1 MFFSRVRVL
10 AAAGLGGLADLSS
23 CPQGVLM
30 PSELRLLLEEA
41 SAWLGPAR
49 SPCPMPQGG
58 RAEVHL
64 APFLR
69 ARKGPAL
76 GSAGG
81 RDRGAPARGSRS
93 NTDPSR
99 GHLPFLIAGGVG
111 EGSAPPPSLGY
122 LGTHVPGQAER
133 ESGADICSA
142 GVGHGVGSGAEQGT
156 GGSQRVAPF
165 ALNFLNLGSVSS
177 RRRRSIPR
185 A

>member
-1 MFFSRVRVL
+1 
-10 AAAGLGGLADLSS
+10 
-23 CPQGVLM
+23 M
-30 PSELRLLLEEA
+30 PSELRLVLEEA
-41 SAWLGPAR
+41 PAWRGPSR

-81 RDRGAPARGSRS
+81 RDRGAPARGSPS

-99 GHLPFLIAGGVG
+99 GHHLPFLIAGGVG

-122 LGTHVPGQAER
+122 LGPRVPGQAER
-133 ESGADICSA
+133 ESGADICGA
-142 GVGHGVGSGAEQGT
+142 GVGHRLGSGAEQGR
-156 GGSQRVAPF
+156 GGTRRVAPF

-177 RRRRSIPR
+177 RRGGIPR